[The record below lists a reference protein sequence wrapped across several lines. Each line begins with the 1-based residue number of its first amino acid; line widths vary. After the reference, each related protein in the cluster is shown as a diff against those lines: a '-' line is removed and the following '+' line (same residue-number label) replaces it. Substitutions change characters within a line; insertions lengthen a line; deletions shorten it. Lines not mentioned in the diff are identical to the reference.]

1 MKYVLM
7 GIGNELKG
15 DDGIGNRIAREFR
28 KAAADGWLSIPCE
41 TVPENFTSVVRK
53 ERPDLLVIVDAA
65 EMGLS
70 PGEFRIVPKNRLKSG
85 IIGTHGIPLKHLVSY
100 LEEHAGKVI
109 FIGIQPGEMRLGG
122 GISTGVEGGGKM
134 LTGILK
140 RGDFKGIKN
149 LK

>member
-1 MKYVLM
+1 MKFILM

-28 KAAADGWLSIPCE
+28 NVAVRGWLSMPCE

-70 PGEFRIVPKNRLKSG
+70 PGEFRIVPKKKLESG
-85 IIGTHGIPLKHLVSY
+85 IIGTHGMPLKHLVSY

-122 GISTGVEGGGKM
+122 RISTEVERGGKM
-134 LTGILK
+134 LIGILK
-140 RGDFKGIKN
+140 RGYFKEIKN